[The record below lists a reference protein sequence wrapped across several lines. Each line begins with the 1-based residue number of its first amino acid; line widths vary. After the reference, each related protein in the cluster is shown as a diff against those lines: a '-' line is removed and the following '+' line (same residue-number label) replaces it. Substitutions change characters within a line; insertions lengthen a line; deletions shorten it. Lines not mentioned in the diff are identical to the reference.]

1 MTFKGYEMTEQKYQ
15 KILLAIDF
23 FEGNAGVVQRAVD
36 MAKRYAAELYV
47 IHVNEPAT
55 PAYGAD
61 LVTWGSQVFE
71 INEQVRAYKKK
82 RLTELAGE
90 LGLDEQHTA
99 LAEGRPAQCIHQFC
113 DEQNIDLIVMGTHG
127 QHGLALLLGST
138 ANSVLHGSSCD
149 VLAVRIRAD

>member
-1 MTFKGYEMTEQKYQ
+1 MTEQKYQ

-23 FEGNAGVVQRAVD
+23 FEGNDGVIQQAVD
-36 MAKRYAAELYV
+36 MAKRYAAELFL

-55 PAYGAD
+55 PAYAAD
-61 LVTWGSQVFE
+61 MVTWGSQVFE
-71 INEQVRAYKKK
+71 INEQVRAHKKK
-82 RLTELAGE
+82 RLTELAGD

-113 DEQNIDLIVMGTHG
+113 DEQKIDLVVMGTHG

-149 VLAVRIRAD
+149 VLAVRIRTD

>member
-1 MTFKGYEMTEQKYQ
+1 MTEQKYQ

-23 FEGNAGVVQRAVD
+23 FEGNDGVIQQAVD
-36 MAKRYAAELYV
+36 LAKRYAAELFV
-47 IHVNEPAT
+47 IHVNEPPT
-55 PAYGAD
+55 PAYGPD
-61 LVTWGSQVFE
+61 MVTWGSQVFE

-82 RLTELAGE
+82 RLTELASE
-90 LGLDEQHTA
+90 LDLDEQHTV

-113 DEQNIDLIVMGTHG
+113 DDRNIDLVVMGTHG

-149 VLAVRIRAD
+149 VLAVRIKNG

>member
-1 MTFKGYEMTEQKYQ
+1 MTEQKYQ
-15 KILLAIDF
+15 RILLAIDF
-23 FEGNAGVVQRAVD
+23 FEGNGDVVQRAVD
-36 MAKRYAAELYV
+36 MVKRYAAELFV
-47 IHVNEPAT
+47 IHVNEPPT

-61 LVTWGSQVFE
+61 IVTWGSQVYE

-82 RLTELAGE
+82 RLAELAGE

-113 DEQNIDLIVMGTHG
+113 DEQNIDLVVMGTHG

-138 ANSVLHGSSCD
+138 ANSVLHGSGCD
-149 VLAVRIRAD
+149 VLAVRLKAD